1 MYIRNSML
9 DYLQVCISIG
19 QWFGV
24 SFISNINCQLSY
36 RYFLIFINS
45 FMDHLQP
52 TFNVSLFPG
61 VYIGYFIFLRSTYS
75 QYCLVSF
82 LQTLSVIYI
91 RFNGEFYPAL
101 IFSLFSCV
109 YICYFLVWW
118 IIYIVHSML
127 SHLQMRSVTFFTSK
141 SLRLMLQFVEHK
153 IIICLSCLLIGSHA
167 QMGAKYTFLPQNGQR
182 LVSKYIL
189 YNAACEMTLC

>member
-75 QYCLVSF
+75 RYCLVYF

-141 SLRLMLQFVEHK
+141 YIISLINCQNFLMFTFSFSWFDESFIYKSKCQ
-153 IIICLSCLLIGSHA
+153 LIRRWF
-167 QMGAKYTFLPQNGQR
+167 QLYFNLFLWN
-182 LVSKYIL
+182 I
-189 YNAACEMTLC
+189 